1 MAKRPWML
9 NPAVM
14 RPLFACTVV
23 ATKSVVPIL
32 RCMDSW
38 KTGLKPRGKAVF
50 LISQHQKGDDKPM
63 YIAMNRFK
71 VKKGE
76 EAAFEAVWQNREIHI
91 HKEPGFVRFA
101 MLKGPEAEDHTLYVS
116 HTTWT
121 DEQAFLDW
129 TRSQSFRDA
138 HKGAGQNKPLYL
150 GHPNFEGFS
159 AVEGLELELAEA

>member
-1 MAKRPWML
+1 ML

-32 RCMDSW
+32 RYLGLW
-38 KTGLKPRGKAVF
+38 KAGLKPHGKAVF
-50 LISQHQKGDDKPM
+50 LISQHHKGDDKPM